1 MTHDE
6 IFDAYIDDKCPEC
19 GAYKSDDDYHGI
31 CSSGGKVMSLNFE
44 CHECN
49 CVYVVGFNRSRNPI
63 ESEIIISGKS
73 K

>member
-19 GAYKSDDDYHGI
+19 GAYKSDADYHGI
-31 CSSGGKVMSLNFE
+31 CSSGGKTMSLHFE

-49 CVYVVGFNRSRNPI
+49 CVYVVG
-63 ESEIIISGKS
+63 
-73 K
+73 